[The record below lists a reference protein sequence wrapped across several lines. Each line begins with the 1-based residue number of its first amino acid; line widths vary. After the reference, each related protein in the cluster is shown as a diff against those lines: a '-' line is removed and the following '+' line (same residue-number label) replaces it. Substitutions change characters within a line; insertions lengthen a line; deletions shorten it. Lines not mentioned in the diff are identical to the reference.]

1 MDEACLQAARR
12 GVIFEYIERVSRGTH
27 PNLCD
32 GSVPPLTYSSIH
44 HSLFCYHVW
53 CAGPAAA
60 VQSFLNYFRGMPPTF
75 CWDLMA
81 AVEDVTTEQVRPYFL
96 GREKGTEI
104 HGIPLK
110 PTSILMIRSTL
121 LVLKR
126 TRRGVG

>member
-96 GREKGTEI
+96 GREKGHRNLRYTIETNFGPHDQI
-104 HGIPLK
+104 DTFGAEEN
-110 PTSILMIRSTL
+110 
-121 LVLKR
+121 
-126 TRRGVG
+126 